1 MAILLDLYEKILV
14 ATDGSEHAKHVL
26 NTAVETASKWG
37 AELLIIT
44 VVPPGSPAL
53 YRSETRAYHQHVL
66 KDAAEAVVNKNPDIK
81 FFTRLVEGS
90 PSTMIVKIAED
101 EDADLIVMGSRGLG
115 GITGLL
121 LGSTSRH
128 VVETCTKPILI
139 IK

>member
-1 MAILLDLYEKILV
+1 MAIRLNLYEKILV
-14 ATDGSEHAKHVL
+14 ATDGSEHAKNVL
-26 NTAVETASKWG
+26 NSAIETASKWG
-37 AELLIIT
+37 AELIIIT
-44 VVPPGSPAL
+44 VVPPGSPVL
-53 YRSETRAYHQHVL
+53 YRSETRAYHQQVL
-66 KDAAEAVVNKNPDIK
+66 KDAAESVVNKDPELK
-81 FFTRLVEGS
+81 FFTRLEEGP